1 MRLGK
6 RRLLDYNKIWELLVP
21 SETGYKKFLTW
32 AEYDNQ
38 IVKDLLSQDVPGSSV
53 SLSTPSRD
61 SFLQEIIWVLETRQI
76 LFQSMMS
83 LVTHSFGEKVYAS
96 TTKQAFR
103 PHDVEKIKTIQAVY
117 DTTRLNIKNLQQCL
131 GPEASNAMISPTVL
145 GKVSTDSILELAIQC
160 ILNTI
165 NPDTDIRDVVESIK
179 GRFANRE
186 SPPYFCHGPA
196 TLFFSRSETGLLVGG
211 STPRGMNG
219 KDAASKGISDYISEQ
234 RKAMLQA
241 LDTERSSSM
250 EHDMKLPEWF
260 PQAQETELQELC
272 QSIKGLYPDH
282 PGIAVTPLRS
292 GGRAYFEEIAPCEK
306 CRPFYRF
313 QCGVEMWKK
322 GVWFTPLD
330 CAEDSWELKREE
342 CWYALITESDREDE
356 GEDDGTAASGSSGGG
371 ENGWWHGVV
380 LFVGFFFICF
390 RVFLG

>member
-1 MRLGK
+1 MKSTCVAAASSIQLPMSTCVAAVSSIQLPMSTRESRPDFQARISTASSSPKVHSLKFWQMRLGK

-165 NPDTDIRDVVESIK
+165 NPDTDIRAYSNQNT
-179 GRFANRE
+179 RFRN
-186 SPPYFCHGPA
+186 
-196 TLFFSRSETGLLVGG
+196 
-211 STPRGMNG
+211 N
-219 KDAASKGISDYISEQ
+219 
-234 RKAMLQA
+234 
-241 LDTERSSSM
+241 
-250 EHDMKLPEWF
+250 
-260 PQAQETELQELC
+260 
-272 QSIKGLYPDH
+272 
-282 PGIAVTPLRS
+282 
-292 GGRAYFEEIAPCEK
+292 
-306 CRPFYRF
+306 
-313 QCGVEMWKK
+313 
-322 GVWFTPLD
+322 
-330 CAEDSWELKREE
+330 
-342 CWYALITESDREDE
+342 
-356 GEDDGTAASGSSGGG
+356 
-371 ENGWWHGVV
+371 
-380 LFVGFFFICF
+380 
-390 RVFLG
+390 